1 MEISI
6 TRKGEQGSREDCTA
20 LPVGERMR
28 GINGWRLSASV
39 IPAATGP
46 SHQTVKIEGLS
57 DTEVEFSL
65 SLLGAKLSKPP
76 LGKPGW

>member
-1 MEISI
+1 MS
-6 TRKGEQGSREDCTA
+6 
-20 LPVGERMR
+20 

-39 IPAATGP
+39 IPAATGH
-46 SHQTVKIEGLS
+46 SHQTVKIKGLS

-76 LGKPGW
+76 LGRIVILRHRLFFQTFSKETVYNRNKCL